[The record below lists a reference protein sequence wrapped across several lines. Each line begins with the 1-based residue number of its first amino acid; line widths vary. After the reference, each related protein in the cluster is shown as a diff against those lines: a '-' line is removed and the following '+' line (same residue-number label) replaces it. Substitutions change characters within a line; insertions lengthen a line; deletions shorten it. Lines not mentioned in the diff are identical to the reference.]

1 MYFKHLAAAF
11 GNVIMSSV
19 YRVVDMGIIEKYQ
32 GSTET
37 VTLIIVSSVWK
48 REDSICS
55 VMSLTEIILRTY
67 VMAMIVKYLRKIQKI
82 ENRANI

>member
-37 VTLIIVSSVWK
+37 VTLIIVSSVWN
-48 REDSICS
+48 IIH
-55 VMSLTEIILRTY
+55 SLVIGGFIIFSILREELLNNHKKSNEYFT
-67 VMAMIVKYLRKIQKI
+67 ILCCDYLF
-82 ENRANI
+82 